1 MTNMIDVE
9 NEALCDII
17 ESQFNKLEII
27 KSLVSIWSCS
37 KTLMHEEWI
46 VWRKRKILN
55 PLEKLRILICSHI
68 MNDIHMKIVNDKYH
82 LKLWV
87 VSKHNYIWP
96 FLLDYCEV
104 LQYFNPFDK
113 KSHWNVH
120 GSHLLNLLWNMLT
133 PIGVISCKS
142 PPPSFREQF
151 PFFINQVS
159 C

>member
-1 MTNMIDVE
+1 MTNIIDVE
-9 NEALCDII
+9 NKALCDII

-27 KSLVSIWSCS
+27 LASIWSCS

-46 VWRKRKILN
+46 IWGKRTIIN
-55 PLEKLRILICSHI
+55 PLEKLRIFICSHI
-68 MNDIHMKIVNDKYH
+68 MNDIHMKIVNYKYH

-96 FLLDYCEV
+96 SLFDYCEV

-113 KSHWNVH
+113 KNHWNVH
-120 GSHLLNLLWNMLT
+120 GSHLLSLLWNMLT
-133 PIGVISCKS
+133 LVRVVSCKS
-142 PPPSFREQF
+142 PPLSFVEQY
-151 PFFINQVS
+151 PFSIGQVF